1 MTLIRLVGALL
12 LLGGCGGFG
21 LTMVGHYRRE
31 IAMLRQLISLLQE
44 MEWELKYRLTPL
56 PELLQQAAKQI
67 SGIASRVIG
76 SLSTELAN
84 QISPD
89 VSCCMEAVLSMETDV
104 PTDIREVLTALG
116 KSMGRFDLEGQIK
129 ELDCVEQLC
138 RKKLAEL
145 ENNRD
150 VRLRSY
156 QTLGLCA
163 GAAIAILLL

>member
-1 MTLIRLVGALL
+1 MVVVF
-12 LLGGCGGFG
+12 CGGYLGFS
-21 LTMVGHYRRE
+21 MVASHKKEEKCLHQIILAIQYMQCE
-31 IAMLRQLISLLQE
+31 LQ
-44 MEWELKYRLTPL
+44 YRLTPL

-89 VSCCMEAVLSMETDV
+89 VSCCMEAVLSMETDI
-104 PTDIREVLTALG
+104 PTDIRDVLTALG